1 MEIWKDIPT
10 YESHY
15 EVSSL
20 GNIRSKDHWV
30 ACRNNKQRLVKG
42 KLKKLFISR
51 TGYYITTLS
60 KNNQLKTYTV
70 HQLVAWA
77 FIPGFTKSDHL
88 NHIDGV
94 KTNSALSN
102 LELSNPS
109 HNGLHANRLGLV
121 PKVGKSVYHHVSY
134 ISNPRAIAKYAV
146 CIRHN
151 GKTCYGWKTFMTEL
165 EAAVYADQLLD
176 LIGDKQRLRNFP
188 TP

>member
-10 YESHY
+10 YEAEY

-20 GNIRSKDHWV
+20 GNVRSKDRV
-30 ACRNNKQRLVKG
+30 VPCKGGTRLFKG
-42 KLKKLFISR
+42 KLKKLCISR

-60 KNNQLKTYTV
+60 KENQLRTFTV

-77 FIPGFTKSDHL
+77 FIPGFTKGMHL

-94 KTNSALSN
+94 KTNSKLSN

-121 PKVGKSVYHHVSY
+121 PKVGKSIYHHVSY
-134 ISNPRAIAKYAV
+134 ISNPRAVAKYAV
-146 CIRHN
+146 CLKHN
-151 GKTCYGWKTFMTEL
+151 GKSCYGWKTFMTEI
-165 EAAVYADQLLD
+165 EAAVYADELLD
-176 LIGDKQRLRNFP
+176 LIGDTERLRNFP